1 VLFVIHDCRLCSTI
15 LNSWMYLFEVPSSFL
30 DFMGGLMGGL
40 MGVSWGSHGGLMG
53 VSWGSHGG
61 LMGVSWWLL
70 GNKLKYG
77 LGNLQEVLPKKPP
90 VIQGRK
96 SVNE

>member
-1 VLFVIHDCRLCSTI
+1 
-15 LNSWMYLFEVPSSFL
+15 MYLFEVPSSFL
-30 DFMGGLMGGL
+30 DF
-40 MGVSWGSHGGLMG
+40 MG